1 MGKRLCQSLFLMKL
15 QAVCN
20 FVKKETLAQ
29 VFSWKFCE
37 IFKNNF
43 FTEYLRAAIT
53 VLNNLRGNK
62 FLRIIA
68 KYNFF

>member
-15 QAVCN
+15 QAACN

-37 IFKNNF
+37 ISKDTFSIEHLPA
-43 FTEYLRAAIT
+43 TASGAYVT
-53 VLNNLRGNK
+53 
-62 FLRIIA
+62 
-68 KYNFF
+68 

>member
-37 IFKNNF
+37 ISKDTFSIEHLPA
-43 FTEYLRAAIT
+43 TASGAYVT
-53 VLNNLRGNK
+53 
-62 FLRIIA
+62 
-68 KYNFF
+68 